1 MKPNDFTYHTP
12 NTNARS
18 VDVPGRDAGA
28 AVPQRGQHDR
38 QAAADAA
45 RGQLDR
51 IFSERGEGNQS
62 TPAAQPVAQAHVAA
76 QPSSSAQYRV
86 PGVANQA
93 AKKSTLPSMP
103 SVAPGTAAKTTQQAT
118 TIPVSTKSTPANPA
132 QYRAP
137 RMPQAVTTKKSS
149 SAFQSSRTNEAF
161 LDFLVSPKQQQA
173 SQQRAHAAKPLPL
186 SQAGDAQPADR
197 AAKAAEAARRAASV
211 ATPAAEKPAPA
222 VPAAHASSAAAKR
235 AAQEDLLGVA
245 DEPRSKTPSF
255 TDSLQ
260 QKAASFFT
268 AVKRPAHEQAKPQ
281 QPRQS
286 ETAIPPQQATA
297 PAPQQ
302 LASQPQPST
311 SQWSPNQA
319 VRQQRPTTPPVKN
332 SGTSTIQQSQQGTM
346 SQQPKQPSV
355 QPATAQPITAVNR
368 PQSNTFRTPT
378 GPTTRAGVTPQ
389 PGSGQQKTYASSA
402 IPSQMVTQD
411 AAEQWKQYHSAW
423 QRYYQQYYQ
432 RYYVAQAQAL
442 AKQNE
447 AAANK
452 ADEAAISPYD
462 KEALQKSRDLAEIRK
477 NIRDNIAKQAIKIR
491 RSRHFLPIAA
501 AVIVL
506 MVFGFLQYNRVIFGT
521 VAAYVSPGNI
531 DPQNIIADPS
541 TNTTVTDPATK
552 LIIPKINVE
561 APINMDTNT
570 DHNAQMKAMES
581 GVARFAIPGANALP
595 GQAGNFVVSGHSSND
610 AFAPGNYKFIF
621 AQNEKLKEGDVIYVN
636 YNKTRYTYTITKMQ
650 VVMPNE
656 VNSVQIGHDKPMI
669 TLISCVPLG
678 TADKRLLVFAEQV
691 SPNPNNA
698 QKASDTTK
706 EAEGN
711 GSNVPGAPAPTVF
724 EKLFGAR

>member
-18 VDVPGRDAGA
+18 VDVPGRDASA

-62 TPAAQPVAQAHVAA
+62 TPAAQPVARTHATA
-76 QPSSSAQYRV
+76 QPSSPAQYRV
-86 PGVANQA
+86 PGAANQA
-93 AKKSTLPSMP
+93 AKKSALPSMP
-103 SVAPGTAAKTTQQAT
+103 SVAPGTAAKTTQQTT
-118 TIPVSTKSTPANPA
+118 TIPVSTKSAPANPA

-149 SAFQSSRTNEAF
+149 SAFQSSRANEAF
-161 LDFLVSPKQQQA
+161 LDFLVSPKQRQA
-173 SQQRAHAAKPLPL
+173 SQQRAHVAKPMPL
-186 SQAGDAQPADR
+186 SQAGEMQPADR

-281 QPRQS
+281 QP
-286 ETAIPPQQATA
+286 EPVTPQQPTA
-297 PAPQQ
+297 PTPQRP
-302 LASQPQPST
+302 ASQPQPPA

-332 SGTSTIQQSQQGTM
+332 SGAGATQQPQQGMM
-346 SQQPKQPSV
+346 SQQPKRPSV
-355 QPATAQPITAVNR
+355 QPTTTQPIATANR

-378 GPTTRAGVTPQ
+378 GPATQAGIAPQ
-389 PGSGQQKTYASSA
+389 PNSGQQKTYASSA

-452 ADEAAISPYD
+452 AAEAAISPYD

-541 TNTTVTDPATK
+541 TNITVTDPATK

-656 VNSVQIGHDKPMI
+656 VNAVQIGHDKPMI

>member
-1 MKPNDFTYHTP
+1 
-12 NTNARS
+12 
-18 VDVPGRDAGA
+18 
-28 AVPQRGQHDR
+28 
-38 QAAADAA
+38 
-45 RGQLDR
+45 
-51 IFSERGEGNQS
+51 
-62 TPAAQPVAQAHVAA
+62 
-76 QPSSSAQYRV
+76 
-86 PGVANQA
+86 
-93 AKKSTLPSMP
+93 
-103 SVAPGTAAKTTQQAT
+103 
-118 TIPVSTKSTPANPA
+118 
-132 QYRAP
+132 
-137 RMPQAVTTKKSS
+137 
-149 SAFQSSRTNEAF
+149 
-161 LDFLVSPKQQQA
+161 
-173 SQQRAHAAKPLPL
+173 
-186 SQAGDAQPADR
+186 
-197 AAKAAEAARRAASV
+197 
-211 ATPAAEKPAPA
+211 
-222 VPAAHASSAAAKR
+222 
-235 AAQEDLLGVA
+235 
-245 DEPRSKTPSF
+245 
-255 TDSLQ
+255 
-260 QKAASFFT
+260 
-268 AVKRPAHEQAKPQ
+268 
-281 QPRQS
+281 
-286 ETAIPPQQATA
+286 
-297 PAPQQ
+297 
-302 LASQPQPST
+302 
-311 SQWSPNQA
+311 
-319 VRQQRPTTPPVKN
+319 
-332 SGTSTIQQSQQGTM
+332 M
-346 SQQPKQPSV
+346 SQQPKRPSV

-378 GPTTRAGVTPQ
+378 GPATQASTTPQ
-389 PGSGQQKTYASSA
+389 PNSGQQKTYASSA

-452 ADEAAISPYD
+452 AAEAAISPYD

>member
-18 VDVPGRDAGA
+18 VDVPGRDADA

-51 IFSERGEGNQS
+51 IFSERGEGSQS
-62 TPAAQPVAQAHVAA
+62 TPAAQPVARTHVAA

-86 PGVANQA
+86 PGAANQA
-93 AKKSTLPSMP
+93 AKRSTLPSMP
-103 SVAPGTAAKTTQQAT
+103 SVTPDTAAKTTQQAT
-118 TIPVSTKSTPANPA
+118 TIPVSTKSAPANPA

-161 LDFLVSPKQQQA
+161 LDFLVSPKQRQA
-173 SQQRAHAAKPLPL
+173 SQQRAYAAKPMPL

-222 VPAAHASSAAAKR
+222 VPAAHVSSAAAKR

-268 AVKRPAHEQAKPQ
+268 AVKRPTHEQAKPQ
-281 QPRQS
+281 RP
-286 ETAIPPQQATA
+286 EPATPQQTTA
-297 PAPQQ
+297 PAPQRP
-302 LASQPQPST
+302 ASQPQPSA

-332 SGTSTIQQSQQGTM
+332 SGAGATQQPQQGTTP
-346 SQQPKQPSV
+346 QQPKRPSV
-355 QPATAQPITAVNR
+355 QPATTQPIATANR

-378 GPTTRAGVTPQ
+378 GPATQAGTTPQ
-389 PGSGQQKTYASSA
+389 PNSGQQKTYASSA

-452 ADEAAISPYD
+452 AAEAAISPYD

>member
-62 TPAAQPVAQAHVAA
+62 ATAAQPVAQTHVAA

-86 PGVANQA
+86 PGAANQA
-93 AKKSTLPSMP
+93 AKKSALPSMP

-118 TIPVSTKSTPANPA
+118 TIPVSTKSAPANPA

-173 SQQRAHAAKPLPL
+173 SQQRAHVAKPVPL

-197 AAKAAEAARRAASV
+197 AAKAAEAARRATSV

-222 VPAAHASSAAAKR
+222 VPAAHAASAAAKR

-281 QPRQS
+281 QPRQP
-286 ETAIPPQQATA
+286 EPVTPQQ
-297 PAPQQ
+297 
-302 LASQPQPST
+302 PSA

-332 SGTSTIQQSQQGTM
+332 SGTSTIQQPQQGTM
-346 SQQPKQPSV
+346 SQQPKRPSV
-355 QPATAQPITAVNR
+355 QPATAQPIATAAR

-378 GPTTRAGVTPQ
+378 SPTTRAGVTPQ
-389 PGSGQQKTYASSA
+389 PNNGQQKTYASSA

-452 ADEAAISPYD
+452 AAEAAISPYD

-698 QKASDTTK
+698 QKANDTTK

-711 GSNVPGAPAPTVF
+711 GNNVPGAPAPTVF